1 MLGFYPRDIRIYEQ
15 ALLHKSVFVLSE
27 QGHQMNN
34 ERLEFLGDAILDAII
49 ADILYNYF
57 ENKEEGFLTNTR
69 SKIVQREML
78 NKLAM
83 KLGLDKHIKSSAHS
97 SFHNT
102 YNMYGNAF
110 EALVGAIYIDQ
121 GYKQC
126 KKFIEQRIIK
136 PYIDLEQ
143 LSRKDVNFKSK
154 LIEWCQKRKVEISFE
169 LIEQFFDNQ
178 SNSIFQT
185 EVLIEG
191 LSAGIGSGYSKK
203 ESQQHAAQMALK
215 KIKKSHDFVVNIFEI
230 KTQKEEIPLEQQPE
244 IENSTEQEKADI

>member
-1 MLGFYPRDIRIYEQ
+1 MLGFYPRDVRVYEQ
-15 ALLHKSVFVLSE
+15 ALLHKSVLVLSE

-49 ADILYNYF
+49 ADILYTYF

-69 SKIVQREML
+69 SKIVQRETL
-78 NKLAM
+78 NKLAVEIGLN
-83 KLGLDKHIKSSAHS
+83 KLIKSSAHS
-97 SFHNT
+97 ASHNN
-102 YNMYGNAF
+102 YNIYGNAL

-121 GYKQC
+121 GYKRC

-154 LIEWCQKRKVEISFE
+154 LIEWCQKKKVEISFE

-178 SNSIFQT
+178 SNHIFQT

-203 ESQQHAAQMALK
+203 ESQQNAAQMALK

-230 KTQKEEIPLEQQPE
+230 KTQKEEISLEQQPE
-244 IENSTEQEKADI
+244 IENIIEKERADI